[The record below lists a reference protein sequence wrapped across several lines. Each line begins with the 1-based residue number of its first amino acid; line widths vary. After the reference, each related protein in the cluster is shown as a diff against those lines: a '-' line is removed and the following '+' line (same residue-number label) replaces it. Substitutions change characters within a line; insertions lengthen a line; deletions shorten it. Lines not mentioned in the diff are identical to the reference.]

1 MTGIASKAA
10 TAQKK
15 PLESKSKAIQQE
27 LEDKEDTHYNFKVPQ
42 LFPEN
47 PTPRGTT
54 GIAAKAAAIPAE
66 HKLVPEEKAKAFVDQ
81 KAMSHA

>member
-1 MTGIASKAA
+1 MTGTAAKAT

-15 PLESKSKAIQQE
+15 PIESKSKAIQQE

-47 PTPRGTT
+47 PTPRGMT
-54 GIAAKAAAIPAE
+54 GIAAKAA
-66 HKLVPEEKAKAFVDQ
+66 VVDQ